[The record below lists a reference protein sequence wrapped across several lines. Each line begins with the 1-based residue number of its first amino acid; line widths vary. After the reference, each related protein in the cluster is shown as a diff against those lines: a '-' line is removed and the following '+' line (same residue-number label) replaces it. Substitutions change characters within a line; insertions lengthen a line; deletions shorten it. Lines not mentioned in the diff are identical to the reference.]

1 MNTYIIMV
9 HYTQQGARNI
19 KQAPTRLDA
28 AKKLFESMGAEI
40 KQWYLTFGQYDALM
54 IAEAPDAETIAKLTL
69 TLCSLGNVRTETVRA
84 FDEEEYRA
92 VIEALP

>member
-9 HYTQQGARNI
+9 RYTEQGARNI

-28 AKKLFESMGAEI
+28 SRKLFASMGAEI
-40 KQWYLTFGQYDALM
+40 KQWFLTFGQYDALM

-69 TLCSLGNVRTETVRA
+69 TLCSLGNVTTETVRA
-84 FDEEEYRA
+84 FDEAEYRA
-92 VIEALP
+92 VIESLP